1 MKRDYD
7 DLPESVRET
16 LQALQDMPDSEIDL
30 SDIPET
36 TDFSN
41 ALRGVFYRPV
51 KKQVTLRLDS
61 TIIAWFKLKSNGR
74 GYQTLINNALQEY
87 IQQQENKAK
96 SD

>member
-30 SDIPET
+30 SDIPEV

-74 GYQTLINNALQEY
+74 GYQTLINNALHEY
-87 IQQQENKAK
+87 IRQQENKGQ

>member
-1 MKRDYD
+1 MKKDERTVPRWIREQVEAVAA
-7 DLPESVRET
+7 LPDE
-16 LQALQDMPDSEIDL
+16 EIDT
-30 SDIPET
+30 SDIPEV

-87 IQQQENKAK
+87 IRQQEHKGQ

>member
-30 SDIPET
+30 SDIPEV

-87 IQQQENKAK
+87 IRQQEHKGQ